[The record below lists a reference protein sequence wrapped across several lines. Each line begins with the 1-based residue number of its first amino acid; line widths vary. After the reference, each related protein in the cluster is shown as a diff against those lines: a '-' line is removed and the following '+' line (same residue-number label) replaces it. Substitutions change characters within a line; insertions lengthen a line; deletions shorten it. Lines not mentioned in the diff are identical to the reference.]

1 MSFVCLLNKRF
12 SLYWK
17 WLHWQFA
24 QLPKWSDVFE
34 SQLQEL
40 ERASGHI
47 QRSQL
52 MRAICHSVSEALY
65 AEGLLPDT
73 TRRER
78 MGAFDLMRT
87 IKSSEARDLVREL
100 DPTIMRDL

>member
-1 MSFVCLLNKRF
+1 MAFVCMLNKRF

-34 SQLQEL
+34 PQLQEL
-40 ERASGHI
+40 EGASGHI

-52 MRAICHSVSEALY
+52 MRAICHSIREALH

-87 IKSSEARDLVREL
+87 IESSEARDLVREL
-100 DPTIMRDL
+100 DPTLGRYL